1 MAARDRIRCFFEN
14 NVGRIITTQEIR
26 EVAGISEYARR
37 IRELRNEEGMQIR
50 SYRDRADLKP
60 NEYVLETLERLPKID
75 RTVPQ
80 NLRMEILVRNGFTCQ
95 LCGAGPADPDP
106 YHPGRKVRLTVDHI
120 VPASQ
125 GGGLERDNLRA
136 TCSVCNESKRDL
148 QPPSESALNIL
159 ARIRKEPRNV
169 QRDIYDALKR
179 TFGEH

>member
-106 YHPGRKVRLTVDHI
+106 YHPGRKVR
-120 VPASQ
+120 
-125 GGGLERDNLRA
+125 
-136 TCSVCNESKRDL
+136 NESKRDL